1 MSIEIKVLMGDD
13 HGALARVGEPGVF
26 DDPVSASGRAAFF
39 ADARHMLGVAID
51 DGLVVGMVSAVEYF
65 HPDKAR
71 PELWLNEVG
80 VAESHRRRGLARR
93 IIDAVLAEGRARGCT
108 EAWVLTEHDNAAAQ
122 ALYASVPGARE
133 QRGVI
138 EYSFP
143 LT

>member
-1 MSIEIKVLMGDD
+1 MSIEIKVLQGDD
-13 HGALARVGEPGVF
+13 AGALKRIASLGVF
-26 DDPVSASGRAAFF
+26 DDPVVESGRAAFF

-51 DGLVVGMVSAVEYF
+51 DGIVVGMVSAVEYF
-65 HPDKAR
+65 HPDKPK

-80 VAESHRRRGLARR
+80 VAESHRRRGLARQ

-108 EAWVLTEHDNAAAQ
+108 EAWVLTEHDNEAAQ
-122 ALYASVPGARE
+122 ALYESIPGVRAK
-133 QRGVI
+133 RGVI